1 MSDYLVGIDLG
12 GTRIKAVA
20 VTPQG
25 HEYSRAYESTDDS
38 EGDMPWRGKVQS
50 LVAGFANQFGSPAA
64 IGLSAPGLAARDA
77 RSISYMPG
85 RLQGLE
91 NFGWSDHLKA
101 PVRVLND
108 AHAALL
114 GEAWLGAV
122 AGKRNVFL
130 LTLGTG
136 VGGAILSDG
145 QLLRGTIGRAGHL
158 GHITMNPMGAPDIVN
173 TPGSLEDAIGDSTV
187 VARSA
192 GNFSSTRDL
201 VTAHQN
207 GDDFASRVWLDS
219 VRALAAGIASLINAL
234 DPEAVV
240 LGGGIMAAGDALLTP
255 LRNFLDQMEWR
266 PGGHQVPIVPAILG
280 DYAGALGAAFYAWR
294 GTDQSQ

>member
-1 MSDYLVGIDLG
+1 MSDYLIGIDLG

-25 HEYSRAYESTDDS
+25 HEYSRAHESTDD
-38 EGDMPWRGKVQS
+38 GDGIITWRGKVQ
-50 LVAGFANQFGSPAA
+50 LLIEGFTNQFGSPNA

-77 RSISYMPG
+77 KSIAYMPG

-91 NFGWSDHLKA
+91 NFDWSDYLQA

-108 AHAALL
+108 AHGALL

-122 AGKRNVFL
+122 AGKRNAFL

-136 VGGAILSDG
+136 VGGAILSEG

-158 GHITMNPMGAPDIVN
+158 GHITMNPAGAPDIVN

-187 VARSA
+187 VARSD
-192 GNFSSTRDL
+192 GKFTSTRDL
-201 VTAHQN
+201 VAAHQN

-219 VRALAAGIASLINAL
+219 IRALAAGIASLINVL

-240 LGGGIMAAGDALLTP
+240 LGGGIMAAGDALLEP
-255 LRNFLDQMEWR
+255 LRRFLDEMEWR
-266 PGGHQVPIVPAILG
+266 PGGHRVPILPAVLG
-280 DYAGALGAAFYAWR
+280 DYAGALGAASYAWQ
-294 GTDQSQ
+294 GADQSQ

>member
-1 MSDYLVGIDLG
+1 
-12 GTRIKAVA
+12 
-20 VTPQG
+20 
-25 HEYSRAYESTDDS
+25 
-38 EGDMPWRGKVQS
+38 
-50 LVAGFANQFGSPAA
+50 
-64 IGLSAPGLAARDA
+64 
-77 RSISYMPG
+77 MPG

-91 NFGWSDHLKA
+91 NLDWSNYLKA

-158 GHITMNPMGAPDIVN
+158 GHITMNPGGAPDIVN
-173 TPGSLEDAIGDSTV
+173 TPGSMEDAIGNSTV
-187 VARSA
+187 VARSDGKFA
-192 GNFSSTRDL
+192 STRDL

-207 GDDFASRVWLDS
+207 GNAFASRVWLDS
-219 VRALAAGIASLINAL
+219 VRALAAGIASLINVL

-240 LGGGIMAAGDALLTP
+240 LGGGIVAAGDALLVP
-255 LRNFLDQMEWR
+255 LRSFLDEMEWR

-280 DYAGALGAAFYAWR
+280 DYAGALGAAFYAWQ
-294 GTDQSQ
+294 GTDQNQ

>member
-1 MSDYLVGIDLG
+1 
-12 GTRIKAVA
+12 
-20 VTPQG
+20 
-25 HEYSRAYESTDDS
+25 
-38 EGDMPWRGKVQS
+38 
-50 LVAGFANQFGSPAA
+50 
-64 IGLSAPGLAARDA
+64 
-77 RSISYMPG
+77 MPG

-91 NFGWSDHLKA
+91 NFDWSDYLKN

-158 GHITMNPMGAPDIVN
+158 GHITLNPTGAPDIVN

-187 VARSA
+187 VARSDGKFA
-192 GNFSSTRDL
+192 STRNL

-219 VRALAAGIASLINAL
+219 VRALAAGISSLINVL
-234 DPEAVV
+234 DPEVVV
-240 LGGGIMAAGDALLTP
+240 LGGGIMAAGDELLVP
-255 LRNFLDQMEWR
+255 LRSFLNEMEWR

-280 DYAGALGAAFYAWR
+280 DYAGALGAAFYAWQ
-294 GTDQSQ
+294 GTAQSPK